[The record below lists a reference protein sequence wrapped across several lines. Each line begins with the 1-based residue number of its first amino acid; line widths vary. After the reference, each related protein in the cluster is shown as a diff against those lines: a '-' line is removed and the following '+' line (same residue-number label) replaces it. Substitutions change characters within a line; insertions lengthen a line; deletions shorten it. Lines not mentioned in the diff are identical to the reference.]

1 MLRDPTGPLR
11 VRPLGGEGFLRA
23 ATGWSSSGAYELN
36 QRGKVSDTHQGPL
49 KGWSWELIVF
59 LCLGSYGAPG
69 MRAFSYER
77 GTPVVTSA
85 GRNED
90 KEGAFTVQEYLAHK
104 KSPTPLGPP

>member
-23 ATGWSSSGAYELN
+23 AT
-36 QRGKVSDTHQGPL
+36 
-49 KGWSWELIVF
+49 GWSWELIVF